1 MKFPSQLRSLCL
13 LGTLLLAPGALLHAQ
28 YANGQ
33 SASSVLG
40 QANFST
46 KSTATTQSGFTMSTA
61 SPASGGIAV
70 DNTSG
75 KVFVVDTVNNRI
87 LRFSSTAAF
96 ANGGAA
102 EAVIGQTDF
111 TTGTVDAG
119 QTTTTTPP
127 VPAPSAMGLNAP
139 VGAIVDSSGI
149 LWVADAGNNR
159 VLAFFGAASLAT
171 GASANLVLGQSSFTT
186 STAGASQV
194 NMFGPTG
201 VAMDS
206 TGTLYVADRQ
216 NNRVLR
222 FANAASL
229 SNGAFA
235 TGLFGQTNYLATVT
249 GTTQST
255 FGSLPWGVA
264 TDSSGNLWVA
274 DTANNRVLCF
284 NSAAT
289 AAVGA
294 NASLVLGQTDFTTG
308 TTSPA
313 SQSTFNAPV
322 ALTFDSIGRLYVSD
336 FSNNR
341 ILVFEQPSS
350 LTNGANASF
359 VLGQSDFTSGGAA
372 NPPTAA
378 SLNNPQGLSYLDS
391 GYLWVADAGN
401 NRALPFAI
409 TAGVPTL
416 VAHPVKAK
424 LRAGKSKTYSVVLTG
439 TQASD
444 EYTLQASV
452 PKGTTNKASVK
463 FLINGENV
471 TSALKSGTY
480 QTSELLVN
488 GTLSISV
495 QVKARASARGNLKY
509 SLTAT
514 SVTNS
519 SNSAT
524 TSSTIQVVVPQS

>member
-1 MKFPSQLRSLCL
+1 
-13 LGTLLLAPGALLHAQ
+13 
-28 YANGQ
+28 
-33 SASSVLG
+33 
-40 QANFST
+40 
-46 KSTATTQSGFTMSTA
+46 MSTA
-61 SPASGGIAV
+61 SPASGGMAV

-87 LRFSSTAAF
+87 LRFSSATEF

-102 EAVIGQTDF
+102 EAVLGQTNF
-111 TTGTVDAG
+111 TTGTVDGG
-119 QTTTTTPP
+119 QTSGTPP
-127 VPAPSAMGLNAP
+127 VPTPSATGLNSP

-149 LWVADAGNNR
+149 LWVADTGNNR
-159 VLAFFGAASLAT
+159 VLAFPGAAYLAS
-171 GASANLVLGQSSFTT
+171 GASATLVLGQSSFTT
-186 STAGASQV
+186 STAGTSQV
-194 NMFGPTG
+194 NMQGPTG

-255 FGSLPWGVA
+255 FQSLPWGVA
-264 TDSSGNLWVA
+264 TDAAGNLWVA
-274 DTANNRVLCF
+274 DTGNNRVLCF
-284 NSAAT
+284 SSAAT

-294 NASLVLGQTDFTTG
+294 NASLVLGQTGFNTGGSSTT
-308 TTSPA
+308 
-313 SQSTFNAPV
+313 QSTFSAPV
-322 ALTFDSIGRLYVSD
+322 ALTFDAVGRLYVSD

-341 ILVFEQPSS
+341 ILVFEQPST
-350 LTNGANASF
+350 LANGANASF
-359 VLGQSDFTSGGAA
+359 VLGQSGFTSGSAA
-372 NPPTAA
+372 NPPTSA
-378 SLNNPQGLSYLDS
+378 SLKNPQGISYLDS

-409 TAGVPTL
+409 TAGVPTII
-416 VAHPVKAK
+416 AHPVKAK

-444 EYTLQASV
+444 EYMLQASV
-452 PKGTTNKASVK
+452 PKGTTNKSSVQ

-471 TSALKSGTY
+471 TSALKAGTY
-480 QTSELLVN
+480 QTSEILAN

-495 QVKARASARGNLKY
+495 QIKARASATGNLRY

-514 SVTNS
+514 STTKS
-519 SNSAT
+519 SNSAS
-524 TSSTIQVVVPQS
+524 TSATIQVVPKS